1 MHYTIL
7 STAEPK
13 RTGQIVNVINAHN
26 AGTEDSNR
34 IFIQDRVITFTNEFK
49 PRDHTIG
56 IKIEEARKAMIAK
69 EASTFWTWT
78 NPTVQS
84 QAHGKRRAEFT
95 PEKLQRMDDPAT
107 LQGESSS
114 SGVAV
119 LAANDEETT
128 RLKAALEEAERV
140 MTTKDAET
148 TRLKAAL
155 EEAERVMATKDAA
168 MAETTRLKTTLEE
181 AIVTKDAETTRLTTA
196 LEEAITTKNAEIAGL
211 TEQTA
216 QFQVKL
222 AEVES
227 TFETLSLAHAGHVE
241 AKDAVI
247 ALRDEDIKS
256 KDTEIAGLR
265 NILAERDNELRT
277 KNTEI
282 ADLKEQTAALIVRV
296 NASSEGEAKAARIAE
311 LEHKVQ
317 GVQAELTKVQ
327 AELIKVTQR
336 KNDYMKDMKDQEE
349 YINHEMTKQAREIG
363 VLKNTHRCEMD
374 ELREEHKQKI
384 ASLPPVITTSRVQG
398 TQEDASFLF
407 KIDTLDEVKDYL
419 SKMFEK
425 TTPPKDK
432 EIIRL
437 KHEVAQVEYYI
448 IRLIAGLENSPK
460 ITKIP
465 HWRLIHDK
473 IAADD
478 GSRYHTFAL
487 P

>member
-155 EEAERVMATKDAA
+155 EEAERV
-168 MAETTRLKTTLEE
+168 
-181 AIVTKDAETTRLTTA
+181 
-196 LEEAITTKNAEIAGL
+196 ITTKNAEIAGL